1 MRYRGTDNMVAPV
14 MKRATAIEYHNLS
27 LHPEFSLDLVYRYL
41 TQFVNI
47 ASLCPCSLNFT
58 LKSRDILLWK
68 LFEKFLVDE
77 WEKVRPVILVL
88 KTQFQLLGKFL
99 VELNATIFSNKD
111 PL

>member
-1 MRYRGTDNMVAPV
+1 MVAPV

-27 LHPEFSLDLVYRYL
+27 LHPESTLDLVYRYL

-68 LFEKFLVDE
+68 LFAKFLVDE
-77 WEKVRPVILVL
+77 REKVRPVIL

-99 VELNATIFSNKD
+99 GELNATVFSNKD

>member
-1 MRYRGTDNMVAPV
+1 MVAPV

-27 LHPEFSLDLVYRYL
+27 LQPESTLDLVYRYL

-68 LFEKFLVDE
+68 LFAKFLVDE
-77 WEKVRPVILVL
+77 REKVRPLIL

-99 VELNATIFSNKD
+99 VELNATVFSNKD